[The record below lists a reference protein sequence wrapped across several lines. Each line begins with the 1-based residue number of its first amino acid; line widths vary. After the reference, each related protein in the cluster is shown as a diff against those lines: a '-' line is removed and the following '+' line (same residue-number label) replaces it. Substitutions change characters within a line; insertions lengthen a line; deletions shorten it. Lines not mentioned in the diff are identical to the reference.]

1 MGGKR
6 PRRIGET
13 RFDGSRMQLSDRSR
27 VSDARE
33 FLYMLVTLAC
43 LAFFVTWKA
52 VPWFERQMMDPQ
64 ELAAIESS
72 VYYAGCNEVRAQG
85 KAPLYRGDPGYGAH
99 MDGDGDGIACEP
111 YY

>member
-1 MGGKR
+1 MSR
-6 PRRIGET
+6 YRSRRSDSFSSKAVALVFVSAFAAT
-13 RFDGSRMQLSDRSR
+13 TYVANWFDGEP
-27 VSDARE
+27 VSDE
-33 FLYMLVTLAC
+33 PYTVIEDQ
-43 LAFFVTWKA
+43 AFGAQTTA
-52 VPWFERQMMDPQ
+52 